1 MRKIAQATVL
11 TAFSTLLGLIP
22 LTASAQIAPDR
33 IVICSSLSRRA
44 TFKLDGKEEALEA
57 KQCRTYSR
65 RSTYLFYTYYL
76 HNPLNGGMQYRRMV
90 PTSLKRVL
98 SGGEQYDFQT
108 RSSGYLDIV
117 KKVDIIPK
125 NYLLPDRAD
134 TPDVRSIHI
143 TLHPGKIFTH
153 F

>member
-1 MRKIAQATVL
+1 MRKIVHATVL
-11 TAFSTLLGLIP
+11 TTFNMLLGLIP

-57 KQCRTYSR
+57 KQCRTYSG

-117 KKVDIIPK
+117 KKVNNRLVLK
-125 NYLLPDRAD
+125 SLVLNQ
-134 TPDVRSIHI
+134 VRDFRWSVIVFEKVTAMRI
-143 TLHPGKIFTH
+143 L
-153 F
+153 